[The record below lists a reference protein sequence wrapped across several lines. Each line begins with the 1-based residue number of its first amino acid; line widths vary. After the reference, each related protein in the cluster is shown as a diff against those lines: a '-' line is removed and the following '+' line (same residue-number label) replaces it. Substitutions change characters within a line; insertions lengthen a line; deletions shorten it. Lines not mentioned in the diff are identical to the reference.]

1 MAHFCTEF
9 DLDLATAWG
18 LGVFHLLQDCGPNP
32 EIVAQC
38 RSPSNGASISHTS
51 PWSQPFPE

>member
-9 DLDLATAWG
+9 NLDLATAWG

-38 RSPSNGASISHTS
+38 EQY
-51 PWSQPFPE
+51 QPCLFLSFKGTRDY